1 MKFFLISLALI
12 ANCGL
17 ADYLGLG
24 GLGGL
29 GLGGL
34 CGLGGLGGLSG
45 LGGGFHGLGGGFH
58 GLGGFGHNDPA
69 MQQLIQ
75 IQMLNKWQTDVI
87 ADIKVET
94 EPLGPCDLLTVET
107 GLSNESPQCIEA
119 VDEILQNYARQ
130 IMLVSQMSDN
140 HLLGGGFAHSGYG
153 MSMLA
158 QLLSP

>member
-17 ADYLGLG
+17 ADYLGGLG

-34 CGLGGLGGLSG
+34 GLGGLGGLGGLSG

-58 GLGGFGHNDPA
+58 GLGGFGHHDPA

-75 IQMLNKWQTDVI
+75 IQMLNKWQLDVI
-87 ADIKVET
+87 GEIKADIEVGGECDMT
-94 EPLGPCDLLTVET
+94 LGNFADVPCT
-107 GLSNESPQCIEA
+107 EA
-119 VDEILQNYARQ
+119 VDEILQNYARK

-140 HLLGGGFAHSGYG
+140 HLLSGGFAHSGYG